1 MITRREYLRVG
12 SLSLAGL
19 TLPEL
24 LRVRAEAQ
32 LPAPV
37 TEASF
42 GRAKSCIV
50 VFLFGAPAHQDIWDL
65 KPQAPSQYR
74 GEFQPIA
81 TSVPGAL
88 VGEHIPR
95 LARLAHRYAVIR
107 SVSHPD
113 NTHTVAMHYMLTG
126 HRHPQPSTNPRNQPT
141 DFPTFGAVLNYL
153 RRQPGH
159 LPAGISLN
167 SPANQVSAN

>member
-42 GRAKSCIV
+42 GRAKTCIV

-81 TSVPGAL
+81 TCVPCTL
-88 VGEHIPR
+88 VCEYIPR
-95 LARLAHRYAVIR
+95 LARLAHRYAIVRSVIR
-107 SVSHPD
+107 PA
-113 NTHTVAMHYMLTG
+113 NTHMAALHNM
-126 HRHPQPSTNPRNQPT
+126 P
-141 DFPTFGAVLNYL
+141 
-153 RRQPGH
+153 
-159 LPAGISLN
+159 
-167 SPANQVSAN
+167 

>member
-1 MITRREYLRVG
+1 MKPVPNPSCADFSRRDWLRVG

-24 LRVRAEAQ
+24 LRGQAQ
-32 LPAPV
+32 APAPPV
-37 TEASF
+37 PSL

-65 KPQAPSQYR
+65 KPHAPSQYR

-81 TSVPGAL
+81 SSVPGIL

-95 LARLAHRYAVIR
+95 LARLAHR
-107 SVSHPD
+107 
-113 NTHTVAMHYMLTG
+113 
-126 HRHPQPSTNPRNQPT
+126 
-141 DFPTFGAVLNYL
+141 
-153 RRQPGH
+153 
-159 LPAGISLN
+159 
-167 SPANQVSAN
+167 